1 MARVI
6 FMTSLSESRFKGGN
20 GIVTARRFRVVF
32 SGILAL
38 AMLVAFAPAAESED
52 ITIVG
57 TGDGVKVLKS
67 IGDAFILQNPDV
79 EVHVPKSIGSGGG
92 IKAVGNDKYVIGRI
106 ARNIKDKE
114 KHFGLSYVPYAK
126 IPVSIVVNKSVNI
139 DGLTSRQVLDIFSG
153 KITNWSE
160 VGGKDARIRVIR
172 REDGDSSLNVLKKT
186 FPGFKDITIT
196 ERAKTADSTPENFT
210 VIQKKDDTIG
220 FGPHDVAMISN
231 VKCLKID
238 GKGPMDK
245 GYPSIGTMGLIF
257 KDANR
262 RGYIDGFI
270 DFATSA
276 SAHNAIR
283 SAGGIPVQ

>member
-1 MARVI
+1 MFGA
-6 FMTSLSESRFKGGN
+6 
-20 GIVTARRFRVVF
+20 VF

-38 AMLVAFAPAAESED
+38 AVMVAFAPAAAAEE

-57 TGDGVKVLKS
+57 TGDGTVILKS
-67 IGDAFILQNPDV
+67 IGDAFKLQNPDV
-79 EVHVPKSIGSGGG
+79 EVNIPKSIGSGGG
-92 IKAVGNDKYVIGRI
+92 VKAVGSDKYLLGRV

-126 IPVSIVVNKSVNI
+126 IPVSIIVNESVNV
-139 DGLTSRQVLDIFSG
+139 DGLTSRQVVDIFSG

-160 VGGKDARIRVIR
+160 VGGKDAKIRVVR
-172 REDGDSSLNVLKKT
+172 REDGDSSLKVLKKS

-196 ERAKTADSTPENFT
+196 ESAKTATSTPENFE
-210 VIQKKDDTIG
+210 IIEKKPYTIG
-220 FGPHDVAMISN
+220 FGPNDVAVHSS

-238 GKGPMDK
+238 GKGPMDSE
-245 GYPSIGTMGLIF
+245 YPSIGTMGLIF

-270 DFATSA
+270 NFSTSEA
-276 SAHNAIR
+276 AHNAIR
-283 SAGGIPVQ
+283 SAGGLPVN